1 MCVYVRLEGLV
12 VVSDVVVVV
21 VAGVYEVA
29 ITSAEIQSK
38 HYYILTHNDIYINN

>member
-21 VAGVYEVA
+21 VVGVYEVA
-29 ITSAEIQSK
+29 IMPAELQSK
-38 HYYILTHNDIYINN
+38 HYYILSHNYIYVNN